1 MLWFF
6 LKRNLYLVCL
16 LWIFWGGKLLMDFK
30 IIFKRDGKWLKLRV
44 FSKNFVNCKFV
55 NSVIIFY
62 VK

>member
-1 MLWFF
+1 MVFF
-6 LKRNLYLVCL
+6 KEKF
-16 LWIFWGGKLLMDFK
+16 IFSLFIMDIFGGKLLMDFK